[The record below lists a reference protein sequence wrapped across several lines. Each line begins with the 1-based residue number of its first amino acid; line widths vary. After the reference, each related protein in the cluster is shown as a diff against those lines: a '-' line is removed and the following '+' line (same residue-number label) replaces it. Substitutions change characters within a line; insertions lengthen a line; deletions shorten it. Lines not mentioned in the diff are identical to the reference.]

1 MPPKQLPRI
10 SFEREVLLEDKF
22 GMTAMESE
30 VGKKLA
36 AGGNGK
42 SLVDGICEH
51 SRPLYLC
58 SHPHCEPE
66 YWKARERVNELS
78 HILELHALG
87 QYESKTLARKQPNS
101 SNRHAEK
108 SDSQHRGEFGFGESF
123 NAAMSPPGQG

>member
-1 MPPKQLPRI
+1 MPPKHLPRI

-22 GMTAMESE
+22 GMIVMESE

-78 HILELHALG
+78 HILELHALVEHSP
-87 QYESKTLARKQPNS
+87 ESSRIQ